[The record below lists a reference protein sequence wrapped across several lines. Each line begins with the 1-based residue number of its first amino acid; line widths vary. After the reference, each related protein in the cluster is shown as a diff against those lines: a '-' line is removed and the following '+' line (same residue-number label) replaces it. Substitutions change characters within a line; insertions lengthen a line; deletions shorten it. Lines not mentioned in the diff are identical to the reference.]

1 MAYDKIT
8 LRKIYDRTTGYCH
21 ICKKKLSYKNYN
33 RIDEKGAWEVEHS
46 RPRSKGGSNHINN
59 LYASCISCNRKK
71 GTYTSQTARS
81 WNNRRKAPL
90 SKVQRK
96 KAKCSN
102 AIIGGI
108 TGSIII
114 GLAAGPVGAFVGA
127 ALGGKIGYDV
137 DPDR

>member
-1 MAYDKIT
+1 
-8 LRKIYDRTTGYCH
+8 
-21 ICKKKLSYKNYN
+21 
-33 RIDEKGAWEVEHS
+33 
-46 RPRSKGGSNHINN
+46 
-59 LYASCISCNRKK
+59 
-71 GTYTSQTARS
+71 
-81 WNNRRKAPL
+81 L

-102 AIIGGI
+102 AIVGGI

-114 GLAAGPVGAFVGA
+114 GLAAGPFGAFVGA